1 MAAKSEEHRGDA
13 RVVAKSPCRHAEGVP
28 IIITH
33 LRCGGRPGDRAA
45 AQQAAP
51 WFSA

>member
-1 MAAKSEEHRGDA
+1 MAAKSGKHPGDA
-13 RVVAKSPCRHAEGVP
+13 QVAAKSPCRHAKGVP
-28 IIITH
+28 IILTH